1 MYLEFTYRLPRFFT
15 ITLLA
20 AQAVL
25 VGFSPSNYIFFGE
38 HVLSLWNALP
48 ECVGIVLVGSS

>member
-25 VGFSPSNYIFFGE
+25 VGLRPIQKVMIPDLYCFES
-38 HVLSLWNALP
+38 
-48 ECVGIVLVGSS
+48 GSK